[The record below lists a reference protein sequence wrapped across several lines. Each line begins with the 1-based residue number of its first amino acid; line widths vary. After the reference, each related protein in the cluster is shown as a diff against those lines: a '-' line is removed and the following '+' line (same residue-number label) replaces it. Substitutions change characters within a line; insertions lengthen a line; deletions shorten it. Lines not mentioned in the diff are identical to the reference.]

1 MGRVKLQ
8 IKRIENKT
16 NRQVTF
22 SKRRNGLIK
31 KAYELAVL
39 CDIEIALIMFSP
51 SGRLSHFSGKT
62 RIEDVITRYINLPE
76 HDRVGDVQNQEYLL
90 NILKK
95 LKTEN
100 ELALQAANPDSAK
113 SNTEE
118 LRQEIFSFQQQL
130 QITEEQLRMFE
141 LDPLLIS
148 SMRALESCEKNLLD
162 VMAGLEARK
171 KYLMSSYASTY
182 DPSSVQMY
190 LDTQEGLQSFE
201 NDIASWFVLFLHCM
215 NYEHDKKLRQ
225 EIFSFQQQLQITEEQ
240 LRMFEPDPL
249 LISSMRELES
259 CEKNLLDVMA
269 GLEAR
274 KKYLMSSH
282 ASTYDPSSVQMYLD
296 TQEGLQSFENDIASW
311 LPESE
316 NGHTPNS
323 IRIGSES
330 SCIPVSNQQSSTT
343 IFDALS
349 HGTNSTVTMDRCNNG
364 VSLMDNSSSE
374 SLPAWYQSF
383 STLSSSELLAAFVP
397 PTSFSLIKNEIEGPS
412 FSSMIQQ
419 QHHADMAT
427 NCPQMQ
433 SSAEGS
439 EYESSKLPQ
448 LNLD

>member
-8 IKRIENKT
+8 IKRIEKKT

-22 SKRRNGLIK
+22 SKHRNGLIK

-51 SGRLSHFSGKT
+51 SDRLSHFSGKT

-76 HDRVGDVQNQEYLL
+76 HDRVRDVQNREMYLDTQEGLQSFENDIASWL
-90 NILKK
+90 PESENGHTPNSIRIGSETKQTDK
-95 LKTEN
+95 LHSPNVEM
-100 ELALQAANPDSAK
+100 
-113 SNTEE
+113 E

-141 LDPLLIS
+141 SDPLLIS
-148 SMRALESCEKNLLD
+148 SMRK
-162 VMAGLEARK
+162 
-171 KYLMSSYASTY
+171 
-182 DPSSVQMY
+182 
-190 LDTQEGLQSFE
+190 
-201 NDIASWFVLFLHCM
+201 
-215 NYEHDKKLRQ
+215 
-225 EIFSFQQQLQITEEQ
+225 
-240 LRMFEPDPL
+240 
-249 LISSMRELES
+249 LES

-311 LPESE
+311 LPEVKMDTLQILFGVSFF
-316 NGHTPNS
+316 
-323 IRIGSES
+323 
-330 SCIPVSNQQSSTT
+330 SNQQSSTT

>member
-8 IKRIENKT
+8 VKRIENKT

-51 SGRLSHFSGKT
+51 SDCLNHFYGKT

-76 HDRVGDVQNQEYLL
+76 HDRVGDVQNRE
-90 NILKK
+90 
-95 LKTEN
+95 
-100 ELALQAANPDSAK
+100 
-113 SNTEE
+113 
-118 LRQEIFSFQQQL
+118 
-130 QITEEQLRMFE
+130 
-141 LDPLLIS
+141 
-148 SMRALESCEKNLLD
+148 
-162 VMAGLEARK
+162 
-171 KYLMSSYASTY
+171 
-182 DPSSVQMY
+182 MY

-201 NDIASWFVLFLHCM
+201 NNIASWFVLLLHCM
-215 NYEHDKKLRQ
+215 NYEHDN
-225 EIFSFQQQLQITEEQ
+225 LQITEEQ

-259 CEKNLLDVMA
+259 CEKNLLDIMA

-364 VSLMDNSSSE
+364 VSLMYNSSSE

-383 STLSSSELLAAFVP
+383 ATLSSSELLAAFVP

>member
-51 SGRLSHFSGKT
+51 SDRLSHFSGKT

-76 HDRVGDVQNQEYLL
+76 HDRVGDIKNREYLL

-100 ELALQAANPDSAK
+100 ELALQAANHVLPIYNISFIETPIFLITVRFAK

-130 QITEEQLRMFE
+130 QITEEQL
-141 LDPLLIS
+141 
-148 SMRALESCEKNLLD
+148 
-162 VMAGLEARK
+162 
-171 KYLMSSYASTY
+171 
-182 DPSSVQMY
+182 
-190 LDTQEGLQSFE
+190 
-201 NDIASWFVLFLHCM
+201 
-215 NYEHDKKLRQ
+215 
-225 EIFSFQQQLQITEEQ
+225 
-240 LRMFEPDPL
+240 
-249 LISSMRELES
+249 SSMRELES